1 MDITVRIE
9 PDSDKGFSKTFIG
22 DKEKILPDIRA
33 YIQKY
38 EHLPIEVISN
48 EENPDITFQELFV
61 NDVVNLR
68 VIE

>member
-9 PDSDKGFSKTFIG
+9 PESDTSFSKTFIG

-68 VIE
+68 VVE

>member
-1 MDITVRIE
+1 MDITVRIKPE
-9 PDSDKGFSKTFIG
+9 SDTSFSKTFIG

-68 VIE
+68 VVE